1 MKFNVNQQ
9 DLQKSLNYCQ
19 GVIEKR
25 STLPI
30 LSNVLLEVSNS
41 KLTITA
47 TDLDLIFIH
56 QIQNVEIIEEGKTTT
71 SSSIMYDIVRKFSA
85 GKKINFSYI
94 AENKLHLESEKS
106 VFNLN
111 CINAAEFPLTDEN
124 FTQNEFSIK
133 SKQLLKLLN
142 KCKFSV
148 SNDETRHYLSGVF
161 FHQNQIEDKIF
172 LTAAATDSHRMS
184 ISKVRL
190 NEKIDFEPI
199 ILPKKTIFQLITLLE
214 QTSSNI
220 KISNNKSK
228 VKFIMDS
235 GILISKVIDGRFP
248 DYSKVIPK
256 DNNKILQIKLNEF
269 KNSIE
274 RVTSVSIDRK
284 EGLKMTIEK
293 DSLKLSVNSPNSG
306 EGVENIKANFNS
318 GDMSI
323 SFNSR
328 YLIDIASQIENDSI
342 LINLKDASSPVLIK
356 DLLDKYS
363 FHVVMPMKI

>member
-30 LSNVLLEVSNS
+30 LSNVLLEVANS

-56 QIQNVEIIEEGKTTT
+56 QIPNVEIIEEGKTTT
-71 SSSIMYDIVRKFSA
+71 SSSIMHDIVRKFSS
-85 GKKINFSYI
+85 GKKINFSI
-94 AENKLHLESEKS
+94 VGENKLHLESEKS

-111 CINAAEFPLTDEN
+111 CIGAAEFPLTDEN
-124 FTQNEFSIK
+124 FNQNEFSIK

-148 SNDETRHYLSGVF
+148 SNDETRHYLSGIF
-161 FHQNQIEDKIF
+161 FHQTQNDDKIF

-184 ISKVRL
+184 ISKIRL

-199 ILPKKTIFQLITLLE
+199 ILPKKTIFQLCSLLE
-214 QTSSNI
+214 DYEGDVKVSNI
-220 KISNNKSK
+220 KSKIKFELNNS
-228 VKFIMDS
+228 
-235 GILISKVIDGRFP
+235 ILISKLIDGKFP
-248 DYSKVIPK
+248 NYLQVIPK
-256 DNNKILQIKLNEF
+256 ENQKKLEVDLKLF
-269 KNSIE
+269 LNSVD
-274 RVTSVSIDRK
+274 RVASVSLDK
-284 EGLKMTIEK
+284 K
-293 DSLKLSVNSPNSG
+293 DGVKFNLTKDLLNLSVNN
-306 EGVENIKANFNS
+306 ANS
-318 GDMSI
+318 GDGKESLSVKFEHDLDI

-328 YLIDIASQIENDSI
+328 YLIDVASQLDGDKIEI
-342 LINLKDASSPVLIK
+342 YFKDTGSPALIK
-356 DLLDKYS
+356 DPGDFDS
-363 FHVVMPMKI
+363 IFVVMPMKG